1 MGGRAYQSSDEQ
13 IDASIGLVV
22 RLNHLWI
29 EADNKALRGEFDSW
43 NFVLDRIYC
52 NLMYR
57 NPLEADL
64 EADGK
69 TIKDLKLNEE
79 SAVIYD
85 KFADKIRKAKT
96 DLKNAAAKNNRTAY
110 FKCREEHYKI
120 LMLKDVWLRKFMQ
133 ELKLYLKEFEFDP
146 SRAMFGGIGK

>member
-1 MGGRAYQSSDEQ
+1 MGRGFQSSEEQ

-22 RLNHLWI
+22 RLNYLWS
-29 EADNKALRGEFDSW
+29 EADRKALLGEFDSW

-57 NPLEADL
+57 NPIEADL
-64 EADGK
+64 ESDGK

-85 KFADKIRKAKT
+85 KFLEKIKKAKL
-96 DLKNAAAKNNRTAY
+96 DLKNAARRNNRQEY
-110 FKCREEHYKI
+110 YKCKEEYYRV

-133 ELKLYLKEFEFDP
+133 ELRLYLKEFEFDP